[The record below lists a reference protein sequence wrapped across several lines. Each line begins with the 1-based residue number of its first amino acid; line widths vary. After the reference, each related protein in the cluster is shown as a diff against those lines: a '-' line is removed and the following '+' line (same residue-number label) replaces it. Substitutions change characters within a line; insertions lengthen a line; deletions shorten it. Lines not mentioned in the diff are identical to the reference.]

1 MNAIILGMKAATVK
15 QIISGK
21 KKAELMKKRPS
32 LLELPIKV
40 YIYEQKG
47 EMRNQPHISYTTY
60 RRDGR
65 GMVVGECVC
74 SRIQTIDLSVID
86 ENIKNMLHMKAREI
100 TEYLDGKTGYILFFS
115 DVKIYDELM
124 GIEAFG
130 KRVPPAPWCRV
141 EEKQWNKEKE

>member
-15 QIISGK
+15 QILSGK

-47 EMRNQPHISYTTY
+47 ELRNRPRISYTTY

-74 SRIQTIDLSVID
+74 SRIQTIDPSAID
-86 ENIKNMLHMKAREI
+86 ENIKNILHMKAREI
-100 TEYLDGKTGYILFFS
+100 TESLGGKMGYIFFFS
-115 DVKIYDELM
+115 DVKAYDRPM

-130 KRVPPAPWCRV
+130 KRRPPAPWCRV
-141 EEKQWNKEKE
+141 EEKQWNKEES